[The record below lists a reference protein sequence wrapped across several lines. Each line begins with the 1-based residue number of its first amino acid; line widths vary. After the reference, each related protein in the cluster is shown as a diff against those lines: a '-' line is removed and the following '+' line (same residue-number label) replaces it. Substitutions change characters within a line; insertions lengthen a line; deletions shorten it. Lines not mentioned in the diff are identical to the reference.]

1 MAPERTGM
9 RNSALASA
17 AALTSVALLGQSAG
31 AAQADEGPSREEVS
45 RRVSSLYDRAETDT
59 GTFNATRASST
70 GPRNRA
76 GAPPASGRDGD
87 GGRGSAALDEV
98 ARQWFDVARS
108 KLGPTVPAVL
118 PKDRTPERSAPARSA
133 RPSGGDGARE
143 ISGRTVLGLPA
154 GSGAPVAE
162 LTAGTARPAAM
173 GELTAGPVAA
183 LPAPA
188 TPAHE
193 SGAALALPAPAAAQ
207 PETDQRSPLRASKER
222 SRRKLA
228 QARELLSTRA
238 GRTTPALEAPAAAPA
253 PFPPAAQTRW
263 DALEA
268 QSPADLTTVPPGTTA
283 PTDTSFGSG
292 AEPSAPQSFAAP
304 DTGFAGAG
312 QTGSFPP
319 VGQTGSYPAVGQTGS
334 YPAVGQTGSFPMVD
348 QTGSFPAVAQTGS
361 FPAVAQIGS
370 FPAVDQTGGFPAV
383 TQTGG
388 FPTVTQAEGFPTA
401 PQSGS
406 YPTIGQTGSFPA
418 AAQTGAYAAV
428 DQTGGIPTV
437 AQTGSYPTAS
447 QTGSFPMVD
456 QTGDF
461 PAGTRTGGLPT
472 APQTESYPAVDQTG
486 GIPTVAQTGG
496 YPMAAQ
502 TGSFPM
508 VDQTGGFP
516 VVDPTGG
523 FPVVD
528 QTGGY
533 QTGSFP
539 AVAQTGS
546 YPAAAPAPAA
556 PAASAAASR
565 DSRAVRALEFARAQ
579 VGKPCVWGTTG
590 PNTFDGPGLTQA
602 AWKAAGIA
610 LPRTAQEQATAG
622 QGVALTHLEP
632 GDLVLFHAGH
642 VGVYSGNGMMI
653 HAPGPGTVIR
663 EESIQYAGE
672 AAIHSAI
679 RPA

>member
-143 ISGRTVLGLPA
+143 ISGRTALELPA

-162 LTAGTARPAAM
+162 LTAGTARPASM

-183 LPAPA
+183 LPAAA
-188 TPAHE
+188 TPARE

-222 SRRKLA
+222 SQRKLA
-228 QARELLSTRA
+228 QARELLSARA

-283 PTDTSFGSG
+283 PADTSFGSG
-292 AEPSAPQSFAAP
+292 AESSAPQSFAAP

-312 QTGSFPP
+312 QTGSFPA

-361 FPAVAQIGS
+361 FPAV
-370 FPAVDQTGGFPAV
+370 DQTGGFPAV

-388 FPTVTQAEGFPTA
+388 FPAVTQAEGFPTA

-437 AQTGSYPTAS
+437 AQTG
-447 QTGSFPMVD
+447 
-456 QTGDF
+456 
-461 PAGTRTGGLPT
+461 
-472 APQTESYPAVDQTG
+472 
-486 GIPTVAQTGG
+486 G

-516 VVDPTGG
+516 MVDQTGSYPVVDQTGG

-533 QTGSFP
+533 QTGNFP
-539 AVAQTGS
+539 AGAQTGS

-556 PAASAAASR
+556 PAAPAAASR

>member
-76 GAPPASGRDGD
+76 GAPAASGRD

-118 PKDRTPERSAPARSA
+118 PKDRAPERSAPARSA

-143 ISGRTVLGLPA
+143 ISGRTALELPA
-154 GSGAPVAE
+154 GSGAPLAE
-162 LTAGTARPAAM
+162 LPAGTARPAAV

-183 LPAPA
+183 LPAAA
-188 TPAHE
+188 TPALE
-193 SGAALALPAPAAAQ
+193 SGGALALPAPATAQ
-207 PETDQRSPLRASKER
+207 PEADQRSTLRAGKER
-222 SRRKLA
+222 SQRKLA
-228 QARELLSTRA
+228 QARELLTARA

-253 PFPPAAQTRW
+253 PFPPAAQSRW

-268 QSPADLTTVPPGTTA
+268 QSPADMTTVPPGTTA
-283 PTDTSFGSG
+283 PADTSFGSG
-292 AEPSAPQSFAAP
+292 AQLNAPQALAAPDAGFAAP
-304 DTGFAGAG
+304 DAGFAPAV
-312 QTGSFPP
+312 QTGSF
-319 VGQTGSYPAVGQTGS
+319 
-334 YPAVGQTGSFPMVD
+334 PAVGQTGSFPMVD
-348 QTGSFPAVAQTGS
+348 QTGGFPL
-361 FPAVAQIGS
+361 
-370 FPAVDQTGGFPAV
+370 VDQTGGFPAV
-383 TQTGG
+383 TQ
-388 FPTVTQAEGFPTA
+388 
-401 PQSGS
+401 SGS
-406 YPTIGQTGSFPA
+406 YPA
-418 AAQTGAYAAV
+418 AAPQ
-428 DQTGGIPTV
+428 
-437 AQTGSYPTAS
+437 
-447 QTGSFPMVD
+447 
-456 QTGDF
+456 
-461 PAGTRTGGLPT
+461 TGGLPT
-472 APQTESYPAVDQTG
+472 APQTGSYPETAQTGAYPAVDQTG
-486 GIPTVAQTGG
+486 NIPAVAPAAS
-496 YPMAAQ
+496 YPTAAQ
-502 TGSFPM
+502 TGSFPL

-516 VVDPTGG
+516 L
-523 FPVVD
+523 VD
-528 QTGGY
+528 QTGG
-533 QTGSFP
+533 FP
-539 AVAQTGS
+539 AVTQSGSYPAAAATGA

-556 PAASAAASR
+556 PMPAPQ
-565 DSRAVRALEFARAQ
+565 DSRALRALEFARAQ
-579 VGKPCVWGTTG
+579 IGKPCVWGTTG

-632 GDLVLFHAGH
+632 GDLVLYHAGH
-642 VGVYSGNGMMI
+642 VGIYSGNGMMI

-663 EESIQYAGE
+663 EESVQYAGE

>member
-70 GPRNRA
+70 GPRNRV
-76 GAPPASGRDGD
+76 GAPAASGRDGD

-118 PKDRTPERSAPARSA
+118 PKDRAPERSAPARTA

-143 ISGRTVLGLPA
+143 ISGRAAPLELTA
-154 GSGAPVAE
+154 GSGAQVAE
-162 LTAGTARPAAM
+162 LPAGTARPAAL

-183 LPAPA
+183 LPAA
-188 TPAHE
+188 GTPALE
-193 SGAALALPAPAAAQ
+193 SGGALALPTPTPTPATAR
-207 PETDQRSPLRASKER
+207 PEVDQRSTLRASKER
-222 SRRKLA
+222 SQRKLA
-228 QARELLSTRA
+228 QARELLTARA
-238 GRTTPALEAPAAAPA
+238 GRTTPALEAPSAAPA
-253 PFPPAAQTRW
+253 PFPPAAQSRW

-268 QSPADLTTVPPGTTA
+268 QSPADMTTVPPGTTA
-283 PTDTSFGSG
+283 PADTALGLG
-292 AEPSAPQSFAAP
+292 AEWSAPQGGAGA
-304 DTGFAGAG
+304 GFAGADAGFAGGG
-312 QTGSFPP
+312 QTGGF
-319 VGQTGSYPAVGQTGS
+319 
-334 YPAVGQTGSFPMVD
+334 PAVGQTGSFPMVD
-348 QTGSFPAVAQTGS
+348 QTGSYPAVMVDQTGSYPAVAQTGS
-361 FPAVAQIGS
+361 FT
-370 FPAVDQTGGFPAV
+370 AVDQTG
-383 TQTGG
+383 
-388 FPTVTQAEGFPTA
+388 
-401 PQSGS
+401 
-406 YPTIGQTGSFPA
+406 SFPGV
-418 AAQTGAYAAV
+418 T
-428 DQTGGIPTV
+428 
-437 AQTGSYPTAS
+437 
-447 QTGSFPMVD
+447 
-456 QTGDF
+456 
-461 PAGTRTGGLPT
+461 
-472 APQTESYPAVDQTG
+472 
-486 GIPTVAQTGG
+486 
-496 YPMAAQ
+496 Q

-516 VVDPTGG
+516 AVTQTGSFPAAAPQAGGLPSAPQTGG
-523 FPVVD
+523 YPAAASQTGGYSAAAAQTGAYPAVD
-528 QTGGY
+528 QTGSVPAVAQAASYPTAAQTGSFPTAA

-539 AVAQTGS
+539 AVDQTGGIPMVDQTGGFPAVTQTGSFPAAAPQTGS

-556 PAASAAASR
+556 PVAAPQ
-565 DSRAVRALEFARAQ
+565 DSRALRALEFARAQ
-579 VGKPCVWGTTG
+579 IGKPCVWGTTG
-590 PNTFDGPGLTQA
+590 PTTFDGPGLTQA

-632 GDLVLFHAGH
+632 GDLVLYHAGH
-642 VGVYSGNGMMI
+642 VGIYSGNGMMI
-653 HAPGPGTVIR
+653 HAPGPGTVVR
-663 EESIQYAGE
+663 EESVQYAGE

>member
-118 PKDRTPERSAPARSA
+118 PKDRTPERSA

-143 ISGRTVLGLPA
+143 ISGRTALELPA

-162 LTAGTARPAAM
+162 LTAGTARPASM

-183 LPAPA
+183 LPAAA
-188 TPAHE
+188 TPARE

-228 QARELLSTRA
+228 QARELLSARA

-283 PTDTSFGSG
+283 PADTSFGSG
-292 AEPSAPQSFAAP
+292 AESSAPQSFAAP

-312 QTGSFPP
+312 QTGSFPA

-361 FPAVAQIGS
+361 FPAV
-370 FPAVDQTGGFPAV
+370 DQTGGFPAV

-388 FPTVTQAEGFPTA
+388 FPAVTQTEGFPTA

-406 YPTIGQTGSFPA
+406 YPTIGRTGSFPA
-418 AAQTGAYAAV
+418 ATQTGA
-428 DQTGGIPTV
+428 
-437 AQTGSYPTAS
+437 
-447 QTGSFPMVD
+447 
-456 QTGDF
+456 
-461 PAGTRTGGLPT
+461 
-472 APQTESYPAVDQTG
+472 YPAVDQTG
-486 GIPTVAQTGG
+486 GFPTVAQTGS

-508 VDQTGGFP
+508 VD
-516 VVDPTGG
+516 
-523 FPVVD
+523 
-528 QTGGY
+528 

-556 PAASAAASR
+556 PAAPAAASR

>member
-143 ISGRTVLGLPA
+143 ISGRTALELPA

-162 LTAGTARPAAM
+162 LTAGTARPASM

-183 LPAPA
+183 LPAAA
-188 TPAHE
+188 TPARE

-222 SRRKLA
+222 SQRKLA
-228 QARELLSTRA
+228 QARELLSARA

-283 PTDTSFGSG
+283 PADTSFGSG
-292 AEPSAPQSFAAP
+292 AESSAPQSFAAP

-312 QTGSFPP
+312 QTGSFPA

-361 FPAVAQIGS
+361 FPAV
-370 FPAVDQTGGFPAV
+370 DQTGGFPAV

-388 FPTVTQAEGFPTA
+388 FPAVTQAEGFPTA

-437 AQTGSYPTAS
+437 AQTG
-447 QTGSFPMVD
+447 
-456 QTGDF
+456 
-461 PAGTRTGGLPT
+461 
-472 APQTESYPAVDQTG
+472 
-486 GIPTVAQTGG
+486 G

-508 VDQTGGFP
+508 VD
-516 VVDPTGG
+516 
-523 FPVVD
+523 
-528 QTGGY
+528 

-556 PAASAAASR
+556 PAAPAAASR

>member
-118 PKDRTPERSAPARSA
+118 PKDRMPERSAPARSA

-143 ISGRTVLGLPA
+143 ISGRTALELPA

-183 LPAPA
+183 LPAAA
-188 TPAHE
+188 TPARE

-207 PETDQRSPLRASKER
+207 PETDQRSTLRASKER
-222 SRRKLA
+222 SQRKLA
-228 QARELLSTRA
+228 QARELLSARA

-283 PTDTSFGSG
+283 PADTSFGSG
-292 AEPSAPQSFAAP
+292 AESSAPQSFAAT

-312 QTGSFPP
+312 QTGSFPA

-348 QTGSFPAVAQTGS
+348 QTGSFPAGAQT
-361 FPAVAQIGS
+361 GS

-383 TQTGG
+383 TETGGFPAVTQTGG
-388 FPTVTQAEGFPTA
+388 FPAVTQAEGFPAA

-418 AAQTGAYAAV
+418 AAQTGAYPAV

-437 AQTGSYPTAS
+437 AQTGSYPTAA
-447 QTGSFPMVD
+447 QTGGFPM
-456 QTGDF
+456 
-461 PAGTRTGGLPT
+461 
-472 APQTESYPAVDQTG
+472 VDQTG

-508 VDQTGGFP
+508 VDQTGSFP
-516 VVDPTGG
+516 VVDQTGG

>member
-76 GAPPASGRDGD
+76 GAPAASGRD

-118 PKDRTPERSAPARSA
+118 PKDRAPERSAPARSA

-143 ISGRTVLGLPA
+143 ISGRTALELPA
-154 GSGAPVAE
+154 GSGAPLAE
-162 LTAGTARPAAM
+162 LPAGTARPAAV

-183 LPAPA
+183 LPAAA
-188 TPAHE
+188 TPALE
-193 SGAALALPAPAAAQ
+193 SGGALALPAPATAQ
-207 PETDQRSPLRASKER
+207 PEADQRSTLRAGKER
-222 SRRKLA
+222 SQRKLA
-228 QARELLSTRA
+228 QARELLTARA

-253 PFPPAAQTRW
+253 PFPPAAQSRW

-268 QSPADLTTVPPGTTA
+268 QSPADMTTVPPGTTA
-283 PTDTSFGSG
+283 PADASFVSG
-292 AEPSAPQSFAAP
+292 AQLNAPQALAAPDAGFAAP
-304 DTGFAGAG
+304 DAGFAPAV
-312 QTGSFPP
+312 QTGSF
-319 VGQTGSYPAVGQTGS
+319 
-334 YPAVGQTGSFPMVD
+334 PAVGQTGSFPMVD

-361 FPAVAQIGS
+361 FPMVDQTGS
-370 FPAVDQTGGFPAV
+370 FPVVDQTGSFPLVDQTGGFPLVDQTGGFPAV
-383 TQTGG
+383 TQ
-388 FPTVTQAEGFPTA
+388 
-401 PQSGS
+401 SGS
-406 YPTIGQTGSFPA
+406 YPA
-418 AAQTGAYAAV
+418 AAATGA
-428 DQTGGIPTV
+428 
-437 AQTGSYPTAS
+437 
-447 QTGSFPMVD
+447 
-456 QTGDF
+456 
-461 PAGTRTGGLPT
+461 
-472 APQTESYPAVDQTG
+472 
-486 GIPTVAQTGG
+486 
-496 YPMAAQ
+496 
-502 TGSFPM
+502 
-508 VDQTGGFP
+508 
-516 VVDPTGG
+516 
-523 FPVVD
+523 
-528 QTGGY
+528 
-533 QTGSFP
+533 
-539 AVAQTGS
+539 

-556 PAASAAASR
+556 PMPAPQ
-565 DSRAVRALEFARAQ
+565 DSRALRALEFARAQ
-579 VGKPCVWGTTG
+579 IGKPCVWGTTG

-632 GDLVLFHAGH
+632 GDLVLYHAGH
-642 VGVYSGNGMMI
+642 VGIYSGNGMMI

-663 EESIQYAGE
+663 EESVQYAGE